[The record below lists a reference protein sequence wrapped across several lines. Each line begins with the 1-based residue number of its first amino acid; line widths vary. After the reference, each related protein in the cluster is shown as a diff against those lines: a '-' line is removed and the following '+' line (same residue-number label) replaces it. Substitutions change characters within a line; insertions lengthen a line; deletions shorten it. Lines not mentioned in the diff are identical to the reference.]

1 MRLLRSALS
10 ATVLVLVF
18 GAAPVVHGAEAQANR
33 KAASKL
39 KLASSL
45 FEAGR
50 LGEALSTIEKA
61 IDEDPKYAP
70 AHLLKGMIL
79 FKLGTMED
87 SLKAFER
94 TLDLQKGYTD
104 ARIWKATVLVQLERY
119 DDAMRE
125 YETSLKDLTYPT
137 PERIHCNIGMLYR
150 LRGDTDAAIKSL
162 LTAVNLNRSYA
173 RGYYELGVTYEQ
185 IGKNDE
191 ALRAYQDARVGMND
205 DPALNLRLALALLRS
220 GDGSKAKEH
229 FEKVIKLQPNG
240 PEAAQARDQ
249 LDQLQK
255 KQPAS

>member
-1 MRLLRSALS
+1 MKFLRSTLPATAL
-10 ATVLVLVF
+10 ALML
-18 GAAPVVHGAEAQANR
+18 AASPLAHGGEEQASR

-50 LGEALSTIEKA
+50 LGEALSTVGKA

-79 FKLGTMED
+79 FRIGTMED
-87 SLKAFER
+87 ALKAFER
-94 TLDLQKGYTD
+94 TLDLQKNNTD
-104 ARIWKATVLVQLERY
+104 ARNWKATVLVQLERY
-119 DDAMRE
+119 DNAMHE
-125 YETSLKDLTYPT
+125 WEIALKDLTYPT

-162 LTAVNLNRSYA
+162 LVAVNLNRSYA
-173 RGYYELGVTYEQ
+173 RGYYELGVTYDQ

-220 GDGSKAKEH
+220 GDGGKAKEH
-229 FEKVIKLQPNG
+229 FEKVIKLQPDG